1 MAETDL
7 FNLGDTSGENSSF
20 QELANQAAPSG
31 GNPILSEEEGTPLP
45 PPQKVSQPVLDA
57 LSRPQDP
64 TQLLHEDIHV
74 NSILDVKETLNE
86 RLNRMSSPHFEADFG
101 DKDLSRE
108 DFFPTIDRKILAGQS
123 TNDFVGTQPIFVGEG
138 ALFPFAIQQSR
149 QKALSKAAE
158 KRAAVRKKVRKLTEM
173 HAVAQYDEEFQ
184 GMVSGLLEEFGEK
197 SGWRLEDLAD
207 SRNEMGREF
216 FKRLNKLKVL
226 RNDLTAADT
235 KAREVR
241 KTFTDP
247 KTFTPESVLESTR
260 KIIAGQG
267 DLEGMLKDKKKRAE
281 FYEGVASLTSYENA
295 TKFLDSRFEGTKI
308 GKEISSELER
318 SLDEIMSGTNKQ
330 LQDSIISK
338 WAGEES
344 DEVIEVIKE
353 IIPKGKVED
362 LVRTAIKHSN
372 VYKGEDLLS
381 DKEGTAEEKREAI
394 IQEYIDYT
402 YNKLGQKL
410 KLDVTYPKKRTKK
423 DDDGGGDDDKIKGT
437 IFSDLSKVFEVNK
450 DNQIYKIEKVKK
462 ANALRNSSVRKLQ
475 LISSDPKATAE
486 EVAQAKKNV
495 VNASMEQANLYATA
509 LSKRYA
515 ASFVA
520 NRKDNTIRGKIA
532 FMPRKDE
539 ERRLNVRHSKY
550 NYNGQWMNPQ
560 AFIDKARKDTKGWT
574 NLEGLTDKQ
583 AKVLLTVK
591 GLKGKGVADFKLLVE
606 KYDKEKITE
615 EGNAVDLGSG
625 AATVSREEMFFKYQD
640 AQGNWKEV
648 RPSNITPANEDKM
661 IPFMRVVFNPR
672 ALLIG
677 SKGGEGI
684 QPSAKYTDANI
695 EPIAMEFN
703 MTQGADVAM
712 MDALSKNANNEYDKR
727 KDPRFKSL
735 GSKPI
740 GKVDTKSPTTIVFE

>member
-31 GNPILSEEEGTPLP
+31 GNPIVSEEEGTPLP

-123 TNDFVGTQPIFVGEG
+123 TNEFVGTQPIFVGEG

-158 KRAAVRKKVRKLTEM
+158 KRAEVRKKVRKLTEM

-197 SGWRLEDLAD
+197 SGWKLEDLAD

-216 FKRLNKLKVL
+216 FRKLNKLKVL
-226 RNDLTAADT
+226 RNDLTAADA

-241 KTFTDP
+241 ETFTDP

-267 DLEGMLKDKKKRAE
+267 DLEGMLNSKKKRAE
-281 FYEGVASLTSYENA
+281 FYEGVSKLTSYENA

-308 GKEISSELER
+308 GEDISSELER
-318 SLDEIMSGTNKQ
+318 SLAEILEGTDKD
-330 LQDSIISK
+330 LQNSIISK
-338 WAGEES
+338 WASEES
-344 DEVIEVIKE
+344 DQVIEVIKE
-353 IIPKGKVED
+353 IIPKGRVED

-372 VYKGEDLLS
+372 VYKGEDLKT
-381 DKEGTAEEKREAI
+381 DAEREAI

-410 KLDVTYPKKRTKK
+410 KTKVTFPKVRAEKDDDSGGSKTKK
-423 DDDGGGDDDKIKGT
+423 DDTTLFGGAMNG
-437 IFSDLSKVFEVNK
+437 
-450 DNQIYKIEKVKK
+450 
-462 ANALRNSSVRKLQ
+462 
-475 LISSDPKATAE
+475 
-486 EVAQAKKNV
+486 AKKH
-495 VNASMEQANLYATA
+495 Q
-509 LSKRYA
+509 
-515 ASFVA
+515 
-520 NRKDNTIRGKIA
+520 
-532 FMPRKDE
+532 
-539 ERRLNVRHSKY
+539 
-550 NYNGQWMNPQ
+550 
-560 AFIDKARKDTKGWT
+560 
-574 NLEGLTDKQ
+574 
-583 AKVLLTVK
+583 
-591 GLKGKGVADFKLLVE
+591 
-606 KYDKEKITE
+606 
-615 EGNAVDLGSG
+615 
-625 AATVSREEMFFKYQD
+625 
-640 AQGNWKEV
+640 
-648 RPSNITPANEDKM
+648 ED
-661 IPFMRVVFNPR
+661 
-672 ALLIG
+672 IG
-677 SKGGEGI
+677 SKV
-684 QPSAKYTDANI
+684 KTANRLM
-695 EPIAMEFN
+695 ATGD
-703 MTQGADVAM
+703 TQGASHAISQASSDHLGFTFQNVDLDEISYGKAKSLENGRINQLSTLDDSNKIEVFIDGKQKLVTTSEWAKSLASEADPTIEESNYFEQLTGTPLLNITTNDKGEVLSKEKANINIDNIQIKQGNIFDNTGGFGNLVESGVVWGKKVGNDFIPVTNAEISALGGTSSLQLLAYNKMSPMIESFGGAGTNAQVINTVPSNSGLGAVYNFVPLRTQADVATM
-712 MDALSKNANNEYDKR
+712 NS
-727 KDPRFKSL
+727 
-735 GSKPI
+735 
-740 GKVDTKSPTTIVFE
+740 TIVKTNAQLIKEDTSEETRKERLAAEQEAKNSKKKKKKLPKKTN